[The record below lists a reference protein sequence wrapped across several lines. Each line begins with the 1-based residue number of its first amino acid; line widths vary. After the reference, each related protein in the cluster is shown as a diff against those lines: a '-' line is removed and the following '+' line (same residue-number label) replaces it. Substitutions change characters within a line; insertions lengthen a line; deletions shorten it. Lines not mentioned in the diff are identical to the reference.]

1 MSHHTPG
8 NVLAFPAPRP
18 QPRGIDAAEV
28 FGHRV
33 RPGHRGWLWTV
44 EVDGIEYLTDRLV
57 VIRTD
62 RLDGLDGERFDAL
75 EFAPKNAARLLE
87 ALAAPLA
94 GVPATTRFEVD
105 VIAAL
110 YAVGAGILP
119 LAGDRVPDLHAVIYG
134 GERIGLVTPLPSFR
148 ADYALGAIPGVPPGP
163 IAVDQLEAAR

>member
-1 MSHHTPG
+1 MSHHTSG
-8 NVLAFPAPRP
+8 NVLTFPTSRPEPR
-18 QPRGIDAAEV
+18 RVDAAEV

-33 RPGHRGWLWTV
+33 RPGHRGWLWTL
-44 EVDGIEYLTDRLV
+44 ELDGVEYLTDRLV

-62 RLDGLDGERFDAL
+62 RLDGLDGQRFDAL
-75 EFAPKNAARLLE
+75 GFGPTDAARLLE

-105 VIAAL
+105 IIAAL

-119 LAGDRVPDLHAVIYG
+119 LAGDRVPDLHAVVYG
-134 GERIGLVTPLPSFR
+134 GERIGIVTPLPRFR

-163 IAVDQLEAAR
+163 LAVDQLEAAR